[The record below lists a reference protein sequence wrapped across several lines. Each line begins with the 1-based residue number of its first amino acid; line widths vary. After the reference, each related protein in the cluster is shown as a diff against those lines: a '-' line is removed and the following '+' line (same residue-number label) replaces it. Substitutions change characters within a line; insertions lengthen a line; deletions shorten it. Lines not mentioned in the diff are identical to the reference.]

1 MNSLT
6 QRSTPPT
13 RVNASRSVWSSSPS
27 MGASRSIVVMNSML
41 PLVTFAALRHHTVAK
56 RANDWTQ
63 AAPSSA
69 CSIDPRARKALALQ
83 ASDARAMDHLDS
95 TSSAAL
101 FGSVLLLLSMLWMR
115 RRQSH
120 ASRSRSNEA
129 LDTVQAWPPQ
139 AVRVMTQ
146 AERQAY
152 ELLRRA
158 VPNHL
163 VLAQVP
169 LSRFI
174 SVPTRQSYGEW
185 LNRAGRLSADL
196 LICDEHSR
204 VIAAIDVRAPD
215 ESSRSRERHE
225 RLGHVLEA
233 AGIAVQVW
241 RSSKKPD
248 ATDYGQLDPVS
259 SGFFDDLEAVK

>member
-1 MNSLT
+1 
-6 QRSTPPT
+6 
-13 RVNASRSVWSSSPS
+13 
-27 MGASRSIVVMNSML
+27 
-41 PLVTFAALRHHTVAK
+41 
-56 RANDWTQ
+56 
-63 AAPSSA
+63 
-69 CSIDPRARKALALQ
+69 
-83 ASDARAMDHLDS
+83 MDQLNS

-101 FGSVLLLLSMLWMR
+101 FGSVLLLLWMLWMR
-115 RRQSH
+115 HRQGQ
-120 ASRSRSNEA
+120 ASRSRGTNEA

-146 AERQAY
+146 AERKAY
-152 ELLRRA
+152 DLLRRA

-174 SVPTRQSYGEW
+174 SVPTRQSYGDW

-204 VIAAIDVRAPD
+204 VIAAIDVRSPD

-225 RLGHVLEA
+225 RLSRVLEA
-233 AGIAVQVW
+233 SGIAVQVW
-241 RSSKKPD
+241 NANSLPTVSHVRMVFAPLLGDLKPAEEIAPPPRIDAPSGLQELLAVGD

-259 SGFFDDLEAVK
+259 SGFFDDLEAAPAPRH

>member
-1 MNSLT
+1 
-6 QRSTPPT
+6 
-13 RVNASRSVWSSSPS
+13 
-27 MGASRSIVVMNSML
+27 
-41 PLVTFAALRHHTVAK
+41 
-56 RANDWTQ
+56 
-63 AAPSSA
+63 
-69 CSIDPRARKALALQ
+69 
-83 ASDARAMDHLDS
+83 MDHLDS

-241 RSSKKPD
+241 NAHSLPTVSHVRMVFAPLLGDLKLAEQAAPQQRIESSAPALQELLAVGD

-259 SGFFDDLEAVK
+259 SGFFDDLEAAQAPRH